1 MSTIDLIVLGLVKQ
15 QPQGAYDI
23 QKELESRSIS
33 RWVRVSVPSI
43 YKKVIQLEEKGY
55 IQGSI
60 TKAGKMPEK
69 AIYQLTEKGE
79 TYFLELMEKISD
91 QTVNIFLDLNS
102 VIVNLDS
109 VPLETK
115 LKCLNQIEANILD
128 LTETL
133 NRNIIAKPNSPMIGR
148 SVLEQQFSLAE
159 SLKNWIGQLKSQFEE
174 KPGVE

>member
-15 QPQGAYDI
+15 KPQGAYDI

-55 IQGSI
+55 IEGLIS
-60 TKAGKMPEK
+60 KAGKMPEK
-69 AIYQLTEKGE
+69 AVYQLTEKGE
-79 TYFLELMEKISD
+79 SYFLQLMEKISN

-109 VPLETK
+109 VSLETK
-115 LKCLNQIEANILD
+115 LKCLNQIESNILD

-133 NRNIIAKPNSPMIGR
+133 NENIIAKPNSPMIGR
-148 SVLEQQFSLAE
+148 SVLQQQFSLAE
-159 SLKNWIGQLKSQFEE
+159 TLKIWIAQLKSQYE
-174 KPGVE
+174 KNDNNE

>member
-23 QKELESRSIS
+23 QKKLESRNIS

-55 IQGSI
+55 LHGSI
-60 TKAGKMPEK
+60 TKEGKMPEK
-69 AIYQLTEKGE
+69 AVYQLTEKGE
-79 TYFLELMEKISD
+79 RHFLELMEKMSD
-91 QTVNIFLDLNS
+91 KTINIFLDLNA

-109 VPLETK
+109 VPLEMK
-115 LKCLNQIEANILD
+115 LKCLGQIEANILN

-133 NRNIIAKPNSPMIGR
+133 DKNRIAKPNSPMIGK
-148 SVLEQQFSLAE
+148 SVLEQQLSLAE
-159 SLKNWIGQLKSQFEE
+159 TLKNWIEQLKSHYENMPDHE
-174 KPGVE
+174 

>member
-1 MSTIDLIVLGLVKQ
+1 MSAIDLIVLGLVKQ

-55 IQGSI
+55 IQSSMI
-60 TKAGKMPEK
+60 KAGKMPEK
-69 AIYQLTEKGE
+69 AVYQLTEKGE
-79 TYFLELMEKISD
+79 TYFLELMEEISN

-102 VIVNLDS
+102 VIVNLDN

-115 LKCLNQIEANILD
+115 LKCLNQIEANILN

-148 SVLEQQFSLAE
+148 SVLLQQFSLAE
-159 SLKNWIGQLKSQFEE
+159 TLKNWIVQLKSQFEKNPDDE
-174 KPGVE
+174 

>member
-23 QKELESRSIS
+23 QKELESRNIS
-33 RWVRVSVPSI
+33 RWVRVSIPSI

-60 TKAGKMPEK
+60 TKTGKMPEK
-69 AIYQLTEKGE
+69 AVYQLTEKGE
-79 TYFLELMEKISD
+79 SYFLELMDKISN

-115 LKCLNQIEANILD
+115 LKYLNQIESNILD
-128 LTETL
+128 LAETL
-133 NRNIIAKPNSPMIGR
+133 NKNIIAKPHSPMIGK

-159 SLKNWIGQLKSQFEE
+159 TLKKWIGGLKSQYKKSYDE
-174 KPGVE
+174 